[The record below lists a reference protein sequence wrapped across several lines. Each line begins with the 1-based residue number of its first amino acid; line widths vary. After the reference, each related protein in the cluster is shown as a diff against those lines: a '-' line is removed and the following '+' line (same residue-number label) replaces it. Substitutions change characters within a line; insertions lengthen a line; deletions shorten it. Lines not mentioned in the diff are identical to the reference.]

1 MSSYSDQ
8 EGLRIDLSS
17 PIPTGGV
24 TPPPIPVKARL
35 ENDEDDEPE
44 YNSYSRSGP
53 AVPFRP
59 RPVTNTPPV
68 PQSQPDPLEREKK
81 ERVKRRR
88 RSSPDPTPAAVQT
101 PIRPNQ
107 NDSNTIQ
114 PGQEDLADVEALGI
128 EVEAQPGL
136 REKLQSV
143 DYGLVFYSFA
153 GGALT
158 SSVTFFALSK
168 IYPIYLPFLV
178 GLFSVYLLGIATE
191 QLLTRNHKRFSLTLV
206 AVMGAI
212 LGIVLALF

>member
-8 EGLRIDLSS
+8 ELRIDLSS
-17 PIPTGGV
+17 PMPTGGV

-35 ENDEDDEPE
+35 ENDEDDEPG

-59 RPVTNTPPV
+59 RPATPTPS
-68 PQSQPDPLEREKK
+68 QTQPDPLEREKK

-101 PIRPNQ
+101 PIRPNP

-114 PGQEDLADVEALGI
+114 PGQEDLADVEDLGI

-143 DYGLVFYSFA
+143 DYGLVWYSFA

-158 SSVTFFALSK
+158 SSITFFALSK

-212 LGIVLALF
+212 LGIVLVLF